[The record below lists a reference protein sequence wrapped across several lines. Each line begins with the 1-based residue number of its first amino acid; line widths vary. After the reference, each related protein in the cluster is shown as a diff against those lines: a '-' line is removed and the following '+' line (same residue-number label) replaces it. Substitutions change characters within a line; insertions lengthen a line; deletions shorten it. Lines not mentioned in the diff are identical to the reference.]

1 MKLASLLNGVKVKEF
16 NADLEIEVKGLC
28 YHSDK
33 CEKGY
38 GFFVRKGEKF
48 DGAAFIPHCIEK
60 GVSVFFS
67 EQKIENFP
75 CVVVEDIRKAQAIIS
90 ANFYGNPQKKI
101 KIIGITGTNGK
112 TTTSYLLHRGLNSGL
127 ISTVEVKTGKRV
139 VKSTLTTPEST
150 DIFEYLR
157 AMVDSGFKYAVI
169 EVSAHA
175 LVLDRVYG
183 IEFDGI
189 VFTGFSQDHLDF
201 FKTMENYLNAKLLIF
216 ERLKEDGF
224 CVINSDFDILD
235 TIFKK
240 CLGNVILAGKSERAD
255 VRIVEV
261 RLVHRGLKIKINLFG
276 KERIVHLPIIGE
288 YNAYNLA
295 FACGVIHQ
303 LGVSVDSF
311 LKEIEKG
318 FSVPGRVET
327 IESPNGFLIVVDF
340 AHTPEGLE
348 NLLSSISKH
357 TKGKVITVFGCG
369 GERDRKKRPLML
381 EAVCRYSDRVFITAD
396 NPRNEPLSQIF
407 EDIEKGNSYG
417 KDVFFIEDRKEA
429 IFKAVKSALKGDVVV
444 IAGKGHED
452 YQIIGN
458 RKIPFSDRDVALEAL
473 KV

>member
-1 MKLASLLNGVKVKEF
+1 MKLENLLEGVKIKEL
-16 NADLEIEVKGLC
+16 NAHPELEVRGLC
-28 YHSDK
+28 YHSER
-33 CEKGY
+33 CHKGY
-38 GFFVRKGEKF
+38 GFFVRKGLKF
-48 DGAAFIPHCIEK
+48 DGTAFVGQCVDK

-67 EQKIENFP
+67 EERIENFP

-90 ANFYGNPQKKI
+90 ANFYGNPQREI
-101 KIIGITGTNGK
+101 KVIGITGTNGK
-112 TTTSYLLHRGLNSGL
+112 TTTSYLLHRGLNAGL

-157 AMVDSGFKYAVI
+157 EMADNGLKYAVI

-175 LVLDRVYG
+175 FILDRVYG

-189 VFTGFSQDHLDF
+189 VFTGFSQDHLDY

-216 ERLKEDGF
+216 DRLKKDGF
-224 CVINSDFDILD
+224 CVVNSDLDILD
-235 TIFKK
+235 TILKK
-240 CLGNVILAGKSERAD
+240 CSGKLILAGKSEKAD
-255 VRIVEV
+255 VRIMDV
-261 RLVHRGLKIKINLFG
+261 RFINKGLKVKINLFG
-276 KERIVHLPIIGE
+276 KDRIVHLPIIGD

-303 LGVSVDSF
+303 SGLSVDSF
-311 LKEIEKG
+311 LKEVEKG

-327 IESPNGFLIVVDF
+327 IESPDGFLIVVDF

-357 TKGKVITVFGCG
+357 TQGKVITVFGCG

-396 NPRNEPLSQIF
+396 NPRGEPLSQIF
-407 EDIEKGNSYG
+407 EDIKKGNTYG
-417 KDVFFIEDRKEA
+417 KGVFFIEDRREA
-429 IFKAVKSALKGDVVV
+429 IFKAIRSAKEGDVVV

-452 YQIIGN
+452 YQIIGD
-458 RKIPFSDRDVALEAL
+458 RKIPFSDREVALEAL